1 MDVST
6 TLMWLG
12 FALSAY
18 AVIGNDFIQ
27 TLGTFFSSN
36 ERDISWVTM
45 YTFSAVVLSIL
56 LVMGYLQGDV
66 SFGRLAHIPEVSQ
79 FTPVHILP
87 PLVLLIITRYG
98 IPVSTTFMI
107 LTFFSLSEVPADFFA
122 ITDNILNPDT
132 RLGKMTQKAV
142 FGYFTAFLFSLII
155 YGLLLYK
162 LELRYNVQKAPER
175 SVKYWR
181 ILQIIATLFL
191 WVQWILQDAGNIY
204 VFLHQGKG
212 IEFQEFVISLFIV
225 NMMLLLLFADRGG
238 KIMDVIRNKRN
249 FTDIRSATF
258 IDLFFGIM
266 LFLFIEDYFNI
277 WGEKNLI
284 STTWVFLGIMG
295 GRELSLQ
302 YKTHRIIPKKTAAIV
317 LTEFA
322 KIAAGL
328 LISFL
333 LVFLLKLV
341 SFG

>member
-36 ERDISWVTM
+36 EKDISWSTM
-45 YTFSAVVLSIL
+45 YAFSALVLSVL
-56 LVMGYLQGDV
+56 LMWGYFQGDV
-66 SFGRLAHIPEVSQ
+66 SFGRLSHLPEINH

-107 LTFFSLSEVPADFFA
+107 LTFFSLSEVPADLFA
-122 ITDNILNPDT
+122 ITDNIFNPDT
-132 RLGKMTQKAV
+132 RLGKMTQKAIV
-142 FGYFTAFLFSLII
+142 GYFSAFLFSLLI

-162 LELRYNVQKAPER
+162 LEMKYNVQKISEN
-175 SVKYWR
+175 SLKYWR
-181 ILQIIATLFL
+181 PLQVMATLFL
-191 WVQWILQDAGNIY
+191 WIQWILQDAGNIY

-212 IEFQEFVISLFIV
+212 IVFQEFIISILIV
-225 NMMLLLLFADRGG
+225 NVMLLLLFADRGG

-249 FTDIRSATF
+249 FSDIRSATF
-258 IDLFFGIM
+258 IDLFFGIL

-302 YKTHRIIPKKTAAIV
+302 YKTHRIIPKKTAIIV

-322 KIAAGL
+322 KITAGL

-333 LVFLLKLV
+333 LVLLLKLV
-341 SFG
+341 SFA